1 MKKIRL
7 FVTLFAAAVIDSM
20 NETQNKSQARQYYIM
35 LPTVVAVCDRILK
48 GKKGWN
54 RAPVYAFGT
63 NASLDFM
70 KYVSISIGSG
80 NTMVEFFSAEMV
92 FSVWR

>member
-1 MKKIRL
+1 MLTKAKR
-7 FVTLFAAAVIDSM
+7 A
-20 NETQNKSQARQYYIM
+20 NEFDFECPPKQA
-35 LPTVVAVCDRILK
+35 
-48 GKKGWN
+48 
-54 RAPVYAFGT
+54 YAFGT
-63 NASLDFM
+63 NASFDFM